1 VHKRIYSLALL
12 ICVLAAGALVVAQ
25 QKAHSGGSAASP
37 AVKEVNA
44 EGLKQLLKRDGAAPK
59 PLLVNFWATWCGPC
73 REEYPD
79 LVKIDKA
86 YKPKGL
92 EFITVTLDDIE
103 DINTKVPEFLK
114 SQKAEMPTFLLN
126 TPEPGDAIALFG
138 SNWSGALPATFLLNR
153 KGEVVYKE
161 FGPVKPAELTAA
173 VEKAL
178 SEK

>member
-1 VHKRIYSLALL
+1 
-12 ICVLAAGALVVAQ
+12 LAAAAVAQ
-25 QKAHSGGSAASP
+25 QRAHSKGSASGP

-44 EGLKQLLKRDGAAPK
+44 EGLKQLLKRDAAAPK
-59 PLLVNFWATWCGPC
+59 PLLINFWATWCGPC

-79 LVKIDKA
+79 LVKIDQK

-114 SQKAEMPTFLLN
+114 SQKAEMPTYLLN
-126 TPEPGDAIALFG
+126 TPEPEDAIALFDRT
-138 SNWSGALPATFLLNR
+138 WSGGLPATFLLNR
-153 KGEVVYKE
+153 KGEIVYKE